1 MYSEKELQDMTK
13 EELIRKFIDLQNDYD
28 NLDEDY
34 GDLEKDNWD
43 LQSDIDTLQGEILS
57 LKSGILDIDLFKE
70 KLELYG
76 FKTKELWNFL
86 DLYMKLYNKEW

>member
-1 MYSEKELQDMTK
+1 MYSEEELQDITK
-13 EELIRKFIDLQNDYD
+13 EEIIEKFLDLQNDYN

-34 GDLEKDNWD
+34 GDLERDNWD

-70 KLELYG
+70 KLEFYGLYTEEM
-76 FKTKELWNFL
+76 KKFL
-86 DLYMKLYNKEW
+86 DLYLKLYNK